1 MRILLTGGTGL
12 IGRHLIPR
20 LLELGHHVT
29 VSTRSPEKAQTRLDA
44 RVTLWRGFEDHHHLN
59 DIDAVINLAGEPIAD
74 KRWTTEQKQRLC
86 HSRWDITQKLVNLF
100 NASDT
105 PPAVLIRRTMSSP
118 INSASAGS
126 SWPARRKATA
136 PASACCAP
144 AWCWRRPAGFWPK

>member
-44 RVTLWRGFEDHHHLN
+44 RVTLWRGFEGHHHLN

-105 PPAVLIRRTMSSP
+105 PPR
-118 INSASAGS
+118 
-126 SWPARRKATA
+126 
-136 PASACCAP
+136 C
-144 AWCWRRPAGFWPK
+144 